1 MIDMKQDVYRF
12 PPLEAARQD
21 WLRIGCGRRE
31 RAERRDLETENWLR
45 LRGCQGVE
53 SYT

>member
-1 MIDMKQDVYRF
+1 MKNEPKIDIA
-12 PPLEAARQD
+12 EAARQD

-31 RAERRDLETENWLR
+31 RAERRDLETDNWLR

-53 SYT
+53 TYA